1 MLYTIQCHV
10 YNSKLY
16 FLKILRDILITQL
29 LDQFFIFIFN
39 NFEFNYISKF
49 LILIKLMKTRERGA
63 FSSNFRIDESDTVFF
78 SPRNF

>member
-29 LDQFFIFIFN
+29 LDQFFIFN

-49 LILIKLMKTRERGA
+49 LILIKLVKTRERGA
-63 FSSNFRIDESDTVFF
+63 FSSNFRIDESDTVIF